1 MQELPDQFALRT
13 KKEKAAALIS
23 SWIDG
28 NFLGENQAMEKL
40 LHTAV
45 LCPKIS
51 DLLANV
57 ASGKEADIVRSGSKE
72 YVPEAVSLMTLHGA
86 CLLYTSWQLMMVSLA
101 LRYISSLTAPCSKRR
116 WLMCNSISII
126 NRSACLVLAFISNTK
141 LSLLYYCLILW
152 V

>member
-1 MQELPDQFALRT
+1 
-13 KKEKAAALIS
+13 
-23 SWIDG
+23 
-28 NFLGENQAMEKL
+28 MEKL

-86 CLLYTSWQLMMVSLA
+86 KGLEYPIVFVAGLKEGVLPFHIQGLTADEDEEKRLSSLA
-101 LRYISSLTAPCSKRR
+101 
-116 WLMCNSISII
+116 
-126 NRSACLVLAFISNTK
+126 
-141 LSLLYYCLILW
+141 
-152 V
+152 